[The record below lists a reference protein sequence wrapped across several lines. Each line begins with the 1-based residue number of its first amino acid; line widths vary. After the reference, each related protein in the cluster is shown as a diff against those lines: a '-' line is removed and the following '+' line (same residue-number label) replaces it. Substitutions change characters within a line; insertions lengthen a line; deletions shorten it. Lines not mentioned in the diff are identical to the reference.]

1 MEFEFHEIHGIWDSW
16 NLRFM
21 EFEFHEIHGIWDS
34 WNLNFMRFMEFE
46 IHGIWKGALVPL
58 LISLCL
64 FCRFLSLIAID
75 KKNSIHFVQRPFPL
89 VIRGASDIFS
99 RERILLLSISF
110 SPGAKHCNR
119 LTRRYLNVNKAP
131 WLSFSCITDRRNHA
145 SKFFVYLNLHL
156 TNFFHIFSR
165 EGTDS
170 QISRSLLGGK

>member
-1 MEFEFHEIHGIWDSW
+1 MYRFREHLRDVERNDKDASLFKGRDWWINLKYLFCWFTGTRSCAWHKRFMEFEIHGIWDSWNLNSMRFMEFEIHGIWISWDSW

-21 EFEFHEIHGIWDS
+21 EFEFH
-34 WNLNFMRFMEFE
+34 E

-75 KKNSIHFVQRPFPL
+75 KKNNIHFVQRPFPL
-89 VIRGASDIFS
+89 VIRRASDIFS

-119 LTRRYLNVNKAP
+119 LTRRYLNVN
-131 WLSFSCITDRRNHA
+131 
-145 SKFFVYLNLHL
+145 
-156 TNFFHIFSR
+156 
-165 EGTDS
+165 
-170 QISRSLLGGK
+170 